1 MKHKN
6 KVLLLLIIFLF
17 PIPIPMVAGLKALA
31 AVTLISQIQATYLV
45 QQAEDKLRLGNKW
58 GATLDLWRSLEL
70 APTNTAALAYLGLLR
85 PEPTLRLISQRSDY
99 PKKNLAT
106 LVERVSKLPL
116 PMRQYTETDI
126 QNDDKGRYLF
136 IFSEGIKIY
145 ESDWDKANLIKI
157 DSQKA

>member
-45 QQAEDKLRLGNKW
+45 QQAEDKLRGGNKL

-70 APTNTAALAYLGLLR
+70 APTNTAALAYLGLLC
-85 PEPTLRLISQRSDY
+85 PDQTLRLIPQRSDY
-99 PKKNLAT
+99 PQKNLT
-106 LVERVSKLPL
+106 TRLDRVSDLPL
-116 PMRQYTETDI
+116 LMRQYTETDI
-126 QNDDKGRYLF
+126 QKDDKGRYLF
-136 IFSEGIKIY
+136 IFSEGLKIY
-145 ESDWDKANLIKI
+145 EPDWDKANLIKI
-157 DSQKA
+157 NSQKG